1 MKKLVGVILSMSFL
15 LGACGHEERKPAEFG
30 KTISKGEHIL
40 LITDSKDKDIK
51 ENEKIN
57 QVAHV
62 KDGNIRYY
70 KMNSN
75 LRLKGLNDKKDDD
88 LLKLAK
94 KEDKEEFEESKE
106 MFRSSENLLA
116 IKAKRDGKSDEKF
129 IERIDN
135 VDSMS
140 YKSPESH
147 KLNIETVIKNEKTIK
162 ESLNMSYGSSSYPLW
177 SISKNID
184 NEYEKELKK
193 TIEPF
198 FDKQIK
204 AKNIGDERYS
214 GLQSNEHKI
223 LMKLKDNQANIT
235 FDKETHNNPY
245 ISTFNYDK
253 LPKKKS

>member
-1 MKKLVGVILSMSFL
+1 MKKLVGVILSTSLL

-40 LITDSKDKDIK
+40 LITDSKNKGIK

-57 QVAHV
+57 QIAHV

-70 KMNSN
+70 KVNSN
-75 LRLKGLNDKKDDD
+75 LRLKGINDKEDDD

-94 KEDKEEFEESKE
+94 KEDKEKFEESKE
-106 MFRSSENLLA
+106 TFRSNENLLA
-116 IKAKRDGKSDEKF
+116 IQAKRDGKNDEKF

-135 VDSMS
+135 VDEMS

-147 KLNIETVIKNEKTIK
+147 KLNIETVIKNKNPIK
-162 ESLNMSYGSSSYPLW
+162 ESLNMSYGSLSYPLW
-177 SISKNID
+177 SISKNIGD
-184 NEYEKELKK
+184 EYEKELKK
-193 TIEPF
+193 TIDPF

-204 AKNIGDERYS
+204 TKKIGDDRYS
-214 GLQSNEHKI
+214 GLQSNQHKI
-223 LMKLKDNQANIT
+223 LVKLKDNQANII

-253 LPKKKS
+253 LPKKKP